1 MPEAV
6 RDENGLEVAGR
17 KGDASIHG
25 RLGNVR
31 CHAKLSEYWHS
42 VYSTG

>member
-1 MPEAV
+1 MPETV
-6 RDENGLEVAGR
+6 RDENYLEVTGR
-17 KGDASIHG
+17 MGDASIHV

-31 CHAKLSEYWHS
+31 CHAKLSECWHS